1 MRRVFLFVIAAA
13 LLLSGGPAKAQTEA
27 ERLREAVL
35 TGEIIRLHVVAA
47 GDDAESQRIKLC
59 VRDKVLSAWRDA
71 LGRQESVKDMMAFL
85 NENRAALETA
95 ACETAQEEGFL
106 GEVSAQVGIFSFPD
120 RWYGDVLVPAGEY
133 KALRIVL
140 GEGQGHNWWC
150 VLFPCLCLS
159 LAGEEPE
166 TPPETPPETGQG
178 EDFSFSWRLE
188 KVFGFWPMEMTV

>member
-13 LLLSGGPAKAQTEA
+13 LVLNGCVAKAQTEE
-27 ERLREAVL
+27 ERLLKAVL

-47 GDDAESQRIKLC
+47 GDDTESQRIKLC
-59 VRDKVLSAWRDA
+59 VRDEVLSAWRDA
-71 LGRQESVKDMMAFL
+71 LGRQENVEDMMAFL

-95 ACETAQEEGFL
+95 AREAARAEGFT
-106 GEVSAQVGIFSFPD
+106 GEVSAQVGVFSFPD
-120 RWYGDVLVPAGEY
+120 RWYGAVLVPAGEY

-159 LAGEEPE
+159 LAGEEPG
-166 TPPETPPETGQG
+166 TPPEAGQG
-178 EDFSFSWRLE
+178 EDFSFSWRLM
-188 KVFGFWPMEMTV
+188 KVFGFWPMEMAV